1 MEKDE
6 LLRNAPENKIIIGEF
21 ADGKGTFYSKIPIS
35 DNISKDAE
43 TGFLY
48 CKNSILGNVGVQ
60 KYLGK
65 EIGLKGEDADKVIEM
80 VRDEESVFDEVSM
93 SSFEGKPI
101 TLFHPKTKV
110 NSKNYKKFLVGSIK
124 DVKRDNENLASDIV
138 LYDNYTIDKVMKG
151 ELKDL
156 SLGYKAKVIQMA
168 DGRYKQTDIV
178 INHLAIVEE
187 GRAINAQIVDE
198 NTVKEE
204 IIEKKCELEPKDC
217 ESIFKDT
224 VFITKTNSTNQRIN
238 TYDDDTG
245 EEITKEVS
253 TFESKRSKYDVLK
266 QQLID
271 SKTNK
276 KGENKKMEKDFKYFM
291 AELKDLAVYPKG
303 EFRDKAYDALAEDC
317 KETLGTVLPTIA
329 DTKQSVIANS
339 VGLKDSKLDLD
350 EDEDKSKTLVA
361 YVKDESRFYDKLYRS
376 MDNVDTARKY
386 ANMTFQDVHN
396 AIAEGRML

>member
-6 LLRNAPENKIIIGEF
+6 LLKNVPNYETIIGDF

-35 DNISKDAE
+35 EHISKDAE

-48 CKNSILGNVGVQ
+48 CKDSILGNVGVQ

-65 EIGLKGEDADKVIEM
+65 EIGLKDEDADKVIEM

-101 TLFHPKTKV
+101 TLFHPKGKV

-124 DVKRDNENLASDIV
+124 DVKRDNENLAGNIV
-138 LYDNYTIDKVMKG
+138 IYDEYTIDKVVKG

-156 SLGYKAKVIQMA
+156 SLGYKAKVVQMA

-187 GRAINAQIVDE
+187 GRAINAQIVD
-198 NTVKEE
+198 NKTVKESNE
-204 IIEKKCELEPKDC
+204 ETTLEPKNC
-217 ESIFKDT
+217 KNIFKDT
-224 VFITKTNSTNQRIN
+224 VYITKTNTTNQRIN

-303 EFRDKAYDALAEDC
+303 EFRDKAYEALAEDC

-329 DTKQSVIANS
+329 DTKQSAIANS

-350 EDEDKSKTLVA
+350 KEEKGKSKTLVA
-361 YVKDESRFYDKLYRS
+361 YVKDESRFYDNLYRK
-376 MDNVDTARKY
+376 MDNVETARKY
-386 ANMTFQDVHN
+386 ANMTYQDVHN
-396 AIAEGRML
+396 AIAEGRTL